1 MKRVFSSHNQILVH
15 HFRNVL
21 EAENVKTELRNL
33 ALSSAMGELP
43 PAECEAEIWVEDRD
57 VPRAEEI
64 LKRPRIRGPEWIC
77 DRCGET
83 SGPQF
88 AQCWKCGA
96 FRAV

>member
-43 PAECEAEIWVEDRD
+43 PAECEAQVWVLNDAD
-57 VPRAEEI
+57 APRAAE
-64 LKRPRIRGPEWIC
+64 LLSRPPAQGPEWMC
-77 DRCGET
+77 ACGEKL
-83 SGPQF
+83 GAQF
-88 AQCWKCGA
+88 SQCWNCGA
-96 FRAV
+96 YRT